1 MYVNASHQDLN
12 TELGRLM
19 HDFHCVRPEDMMNPV
34 FAEKAGKTKGVKRV
48 SAFQDMVDDMEA
60 NFRAE
65 ERQNIALSLLK
76 LGQNALEDIAK
87 VCNMTLQQV
96 QELAKTIA

>member
-1 MYVNASHQDLN
+1 
-12 TELGRLM
+12 M
-19 HDFHCVRPEDMMNPV
+19 HDFHCVKPEDMMNPV
-34 FAEKAGKTKGVKRV
+34 FAEKAGTTKGVKRV

-87 VCNMTLQQV
+87 VCNRTLQQV